1 MNRKITVLFAVL
13 IALALTGTTL
23 ALNPHT
29 PGQPP
34 AGPDNP
40 GGGRPEADCGAEP
53 NAPGNDNSAATS
65 PGSPFGDQA
74 GAANHYALEDD
85 SISNP
90 ANSNPAFDNSQAP
103 FRPNSQYDEACFQ
116 VSNNNGHT

>member
-1 MNRKITVLFAVL
+1 MNKKITALFAVL
-13 IALALTGTTL
+13 IALAFAGTTL

-40 GGGRPEADCGAEP
+40 GGGRPEANCGAEP
-53 NAPGNDNSAATS
+53 NAPGNANSAATS

-74 GAANHYALEDD
+74 GAANHYALEDG
-85 SISNP
+85 S
-90 ANSNPAFDNSQAP
+90 NSNPAFDNSQAP
-103 FRPNSQYDEACFQ
+103 FRPNSQYDVACFQ